1 MRLKLFMT
9 LAAATAAG
17 CAAAPRGA
25 ASADL
30 YVAATT
36 DVHGRLR
43 GWEYYTN
50 APDSVRGLTRAAT
63 IVDSLRA
70 AHPGQVVL
78 VDAGDL
84 LQGNPLAYV
93 AARVD
98 TVHPHPVAAAMRT
111 MRYDA
116 AALGN
121 HEFNY
126 GLATLRRATGQAG
139 FPFLAA
145 NAYTPDGRRAFPAYT
160 IVERNGVKVGIVGA
174 TTPGSMVW
182 DRENLRGRV
191 VVRDIV
197 PEARAAVAE
206 ARKAGAQV
214 IVVAIHS
221 GLHEP
226 SSYDTV
232 RTGLPSENVTARVAR
247 EVPGIDVIV
256 FGHSHKEV
264 GDTVINGVRLIQ
276 PRNWAGSVGVVALH
290 LERAAAGW
298 RVASS
303 TGQLVRAAG
312 HAESPA
318 VLAATEQMHQATVR
332 WATDSIGFTPVRWH
346 ADSAR
351 LQDTPLVDFILEVE
365 RRHTGADLA
374 STAAFS
380 LDAHLAPGTITA
392 GSIAALYPYDNTL
405 RVVRITGAQLRQYLE
420 HASRYYLQRPRGTI
434 AIDPQVP
441 GYNFDIV
448 AGADYALDLS
458 KPVGSRVVRLAVKG
472 KPVAD
477 SDSFTLALNNYRQ
490 TGGGGYAMLAD
501 APVVY
506 DRQEGIRELLIEE
519 VRRRGTLRPED
530 YFQRNWELV
539 GVGAGTAASRAEA
552 PVAPAARL
560 TGPRLRII
568 GTNDFHG
575 ALEPRSDDRAGRQ
588 GGAAYVASVIAE
600 ARAECRAPE
609 CVSILVDGGD
619 LFQGTAVSN
628 LSFGRPVL
636 AWFNMMGYDAAALGN
651 HEFDWGRDTLR
662 ALMRGAT
669 FPILG
674 ANARYSD
681 GRDVEWVKDDLL
693 LTRGGRRI
701 GIIGLASIKT
711 KSTTRAANTTGM
723 EFPPGAQIV
732 DSLAKRLR
740 ARGAEAI
747 VVIAHDGAFCNATGA
762 AECRGEIVDFASEL
776 RGKVDAIVA
785 GHTHTLVNTTV
796 KGIPVTQARSSGRAV
811 SVVDV
816 PLRATTDTARHV
828 VHSVGADTIAAD
840 ARVAALVERE
850 VAKIAPRINRVV
862 VTLPVP
868 LPRGGDSDAGQY
880 PLGNVIA
887 DAQRWAGKGDIAVM
901 NNGGIRAPLPA
912 GPVTWGQLF
921 EVQPFG
927 NILYEA
933 VIPGRNLKAYFE
945 RLVGGASVRVHVSGV
960 KLVIDTTRARGDRVV
975 SFTDAEGRAFDP
987 ARSYRVIMNDFM
999 ATGGDNVGPSGLA
1012 TTVRSLDIVDLDALV
1027 DYLARRRSGFDVP
1040 RETRIQVTPAR

>member
-1 MRLKLFMT
+1 
-9 LAAATAAG
+9 
-17 CAAAPRGA
+17 
-25 ASADL
+25 
-30 YVAATT
+30 
-36 DVHGRLR
+36 
-43 GWEYYTN
+43 
-50 APDSVRGLTRAAT
+50 
-63 IVDSLRA
+63 
-70 AHPGQVVL
+70 
-78 VDAGDL
+78 
-84 LQGNPLAYV
+84 
-93 AARVD
+93 
-98 TVHPHPVAAAMRT
+98 
-111 MRYDA
+111 
-116 AALGN
+116 
-121 HEFNY
+121 
-126 GLATLRRATGQAG
+126 
-139 FPFLAA
+139 
-145 NAYTPDGRRAFPAYT
+145 
-160 IVERNGVKVGIVGA
+160 
-174 TTPGSMVW
+174 
-182 DRENLRGRV
+182 
-191 VVRDIV
+191 
-197 PEARAAVAE
+197 
-206 ARKAGAQV
+206 
-214 IVVAIHS
+214 S

-226 SSYDTV
+226 TSYDTIT
-232 RTGLPSENVTARVAR
+232 TGLPSENVTARVAK

-298 RVASS
+298 GVASS
-303 TGQLVRAAG
+303 TGQLVRAAR

-332 WATDSIGFTPVRWH
+332 WATDSIGSTPVRWH

-351 LQDTPLVDFILEVE
+351 LKDTPLVDFILEVE

-380 LDAHLAPGTITA
+380 LDANLAPGKVTA

-420 HASRYYLQRPRGTI
+420 HSSRYYLQRPTGTI
-434 AIDPQVP
+434 VTDPQVP

-477 SDSFTLALNNYRQ
+477 TDSFTLALNNYRQ
-490 TGGGGYAMLAD
+490 TGGGGYAMLAT
-501 APVVY
+501 APLVY
-506 DRQEGIRELLIEE
+506 DKQEGIRELLIEE

-530 YFQRNWELV
+530 YFQRNWELA
-539 GVGAGTAASRAEA
+539 GVGTSPAAPRAA
-552 PVAPAARL
+552 TPVAPTAPLA
-560 TGPRLRII
+560 GPRLRII
-568 GTNDFHG
+568 STNDFHG
-575 ALEPRSDDRAGRQ
+575 ALEPRSYDRFGRQ
-588 GGAAYVASVIAE
+588 GGAAYVASVINA
-600 ARAECRAPE
+600 ARAGCKAPD

-619 LFQGTAVSN
+619 LFQGTPVSN

-636 AWFNMMGYDAAALGN
+636 AWFNLMGYDAAALGN

-662 ALMRGAT
+662 ALMRGAK

-674 ANARYSD
+674 ANARTSD

-693 LTRGGRRI
+693 LRRGGRTI

-762 AECRGEIVDFASEL
+762 GECRGEIVDFANEL
-776 RGKVDAIVA
+776 RGRVDAIVA

-796 KGIPVTQARSSGRAV
+796 KGMPVTQARSSGRAV

-816 PLRATTDTARHV
+816 PLRATTDSARHV
-828 VHSVGADTIAAD
+828 VWSVGTDTIAPD
-840 ARVAALVERE
+840 ARVAALVQRE
-850 VAKIAPRINRVV
+850 VAKIAPRIDRVV
-862 VTLPVP
+862 VTLPAP
-868 LPRGGDSDAGQY
+868 LPRSGDSDAGQY

-887 DAQRWAGKGDIAVM
+887 DAQRWAAKGDIAVM

-945 RLVGGASVRVHVSGV
+945 RLVGGSSVRVHVSGV
-960 KLVIDTTRARGDRVV
+960 RLVVDTTRARGDRVT
-975 SFTDAEGRAFDP
+975 SLTGAAGQPFDP
-987 ARSYRVIMNDFM
+987 GRNYRVIMNDFM
-999 ATGGDNVGPSGLA
+999 ATGGDNSGPNGLA
-1012 TTVRSLDIVDLDALV
+1012 TSVRSLDLGDLDALA
-1027 DYLARRRSGFDVP
+1027 DYLARRRTGLDIP
-1040 RETRIQVTPAR
+1040 RETRIQTIPAR